1 MDGAGTITV
10 NDVNEATSRVCDVI
24 FVITWYDPSLTKM
37 TSIEK
42 SPSTADMFGNGI
54 GASVPPTITTLANRF
69 VTGLPVCKFWTV
81 NLSVDV
87 VPIVGCSGME
97 SEEEGWNIIRET
109 ESLEYKIGQIHVSL
123 PFPSSRITSYPS
135 NY

>member
-1 MDGAGTITV
+1 M
-10 NDVNEATSRVCDVI
+10 
-24 FVITWYDPSLTKM
+24 KM

-81 NLSVDV
+81 NLSTDG
-87 VPIVGCSGME
+87 VPIVGCSGVVLNRIFILFSLSNQVLVPFVLTCAYAGNTQ
-97 SEEEGWNIIRET
+97 SEIVINND
-109 ESLEYKIGQIHVSL
+109 KIVS
-123 PFPSSRITSYPS
+123 INMTIK
-135 NY
+135 